1 MNLPCYAGI
10 GGKKRQKRQVM
21 AKLGDFE
28 FPEVSLTES
37 VDLARRIY
45 EELGGEVRRDGL
57 AVVLDMSPI
66 GGAFGAKIGALR
78 LWNLATGR
86 SIIKLTSDAVRAV
99 NVPDA
104 APKRPILTKLASSVP
119 LFNELND
126 RLGDSGVDQRVL
138 TVMLQDITGAEM
150 DDIARRVAMVERIFG
165 GIHALLIENSAQNG
179 DSSAHNR
186 QNALNRNDAL
196 PQGWIELR
204 YDDGSLKLRETIE
217 NLDVLV
223 GVLEARKRR
232 IPENHR

>member
-1 MNLPCYAGI
+1 
-10 GGKKRQKRQVM
+10 M

-28 FPEVSLTES
+28 FPEVSLMES

-57 AVVLDMSPI
+57 AVVLDMSPT

-99 NVPDA
+99 AVPDS
-104 APKRPILTKLASSVP
+104 APERQVLTQLASSVP

-126 RLGDSGVDQRVL
+126 RLGDSVIDQRVL
-138 TVMLQDITGAEM
+138 TVMLQEITGAEL
-150 DDIARRVAMVERIFG
+150 DDINRRVAMVERIFA
-165 GIHALLIENSAQNG
+165 GIRAFLTEDGSQNSDNVA
-179 DSSAHNR
+179 SKHP
-186 QNALNRNDAL
+186 NATTRPDTV
-196 PQGWIELR
+196 PQGWLELR

-217 NLDVLV
+217 NLDVLM

-232 IPENHR
+232 ITHDHR